1 MAPTSKRASS
11 ASKTATANT
20 AAKRKTYRHG
30 NVAAEALA
38 AAVKRVE
45 SGGSTKLSLRQVAGD
60 IGIAHRSLYNH
71 FQDRDALLVAVGAFG
86 FGALA
91 DAVAKTKTPKDYVKA
106 YADFAVARPHLYEVM
121 MAQRNASMFADE
133 ALGTHVQRL
142 IGLSLAMFGNERA
155 SSDDNRRAVMRIWML
170 LHGGVSLHLN
180 GALEPRSDEAFV
192 AELLKIAD
200 L

>member
-1 MAPTSKRASS
+1 MPAPSKPTGSTPKS
-11 ASKTATANT
+11 ATADT

-38 AAVKRVE
+38 AAVTRVE
-45 SGGSTKLSLRQVAGD
+45 AGGSAKLSLRQVAGD

-91 DAVAKTKTPKDYVKA
+91 DAVAKTKTPRDYVKA

-121 MAQRNASMFADE
+121 MAQRNASMFADK
-133 ALGTHVQRL
+133 ALGTQVQRL
-142 IGLSLAMFGNERA
+142 IGLSLAMFGDEHA

-170 LHGGVSLHLN
+170 LHGGVSLHFN
-180 GALEPRSDEAFV
+180 GALEPRSDDAFI
-192 AELLKIAD
+192 AELLKIAG

>member
-1 MAPTSKRASS
+1 MAPASKRASS

-38 AAVKRVE
+38 AAVNRVE
-45 SGGSTKLSLRQVAGD
+45 AGGSAKLSLRQVAGD

-71 FQDRDALLVAVGAFG
+71 FQDRDALLVAVGALG

-91 DAVAKTKTPKDYVKA
+91 DAVASTKSPKDYVKA
-106 YADFAVARPHLYEVM
+106 YADFAVTRRHLYEVM
-121 MAQRNASMFADE
+121 MAQRNASMFADK
-133 ALGTHVQRL
+133 ALGTQVQRL
-142 IGLSLAMFGNERA
+142 IGLSLAMFGDEHA

-192 AELLKIAD
+192 AELLKIAG